1 MIYFLVALA
10 VALIVF
16 LGVITIRAIC
26 FRPPVEKSKET
37 VEESFDRDGAIDSL
51 AALIRCRTVS
61 RFDASEEDD
70 AEFEKLVALLP
81 KLYPSVFEKCSF
93 MRTEGRGLLFKW
105 QGKSEGAPAVLMAH
119 YDVVPVDEDKWD
131 KPPFDAVIEDGVM
144 WGRGTLDTKVTVNAI
159 LFAVDHL
166 ISQGFVPERDIYLA
180 FSGGEEVNGPG
191 ACHIVDYFKKNGIEP
206 SVVLDE
212 GGGVVENVFPGV
224 SAPCALIGIAEKGIL
239 NLRYEVQSSGGHA
252 SAPKPH
258 TPVGFLARACSR
270 VEASPFKCHI
280 TEPVAQMFDTLGRHS
295 TFIYRVI
302 FANRWCFS
310 PLLDAMAKKS
320 GGEMNA
326 LLRTTV
332 AFTQMSG
339 SSAPNVIPTTAS
351 MVSNIR
357 LNPEDTIES
366 ATEYIK
372 KVIDDESVEITVLN
386 GTEPSRISTTDCDGW
401 RKLSEAVEETWQGA
415 IVSPYLMV
423 QCSDSRHYGAIS
435 DKVYRFSAMAL
446 TSEERATIHGNNE
459 RITLD
464 AISKAVEFYIRFIK
478 RL

>member
-1 MIYFLVALA
+1 MIYFLVVLA
-10 VALIVF
+10 AVLIVF
-16 LGVITIRAIC
+16 LTVITVRAIC
-26 FRPPVEKSKET
+26 FRPPVATSKNT
-37 VEESFDRDGAIDSL
+37 ESENFDSDGAVSSL
-51 AALIRCRTVS
+51 AELVKCRTVS
-61 RFDASEEDD
+61 RFDGAEEDD

-93 MRTEGRGLLFKW
+93 IRTEGRGLLFRW
-105 QGKSEGAPAVLMAH
+105 QGKSERDPAILMAH

-159 LFAVDHL
+159 LFAANHL
-166 ISQGFVPERDIYLA
+166 ISQGFVPETDIYLA

-224 SAPCALIGIAEKGIL
+224 SAPCALIGIAEKGIA
-239 NLRYEVQSSGGHA
+239 NIRYEVESSGGHA

-258 TPVGFLARACSR
+258 TPVGVLARACSR
-270 VEASPFKCHI
+270 VEASPFKYHI

-295 TFIYRVI
+295 TFIYRLI

-310 PLLDAMAKKS
+310 PVLDAMAKKS

-351 MVSNIR
+351 MVSNVR
-357 LNPEDTIES
+357 LDPEDTVES
-366 ATEYIK
+366 AVSYIK
-372 KVIDDESVEITVLN
+372 KVIDDESVKVTVIN
-386 GTEPSRISTTDCDGW
+386 GTDPSRISTTNCDGW
-401 RKLSEAVEETWQGA
+401 RKLSEAVEETWQGS

>member
-1 MIYFLVALA
+1 MYLLIALA
-10 VALIVF
+10 VALV
-16 LGVITIRAIC
+16 LLVAVILVRAVC
-26 FRPPVEKSKET
+26 FRPSVTASRDVT
-37 VEESFDRDGAIDSL
+37 EEGFDNEGAVRAL
-51 AALIRCRTVS
+51 AELVKCKTVS
-61 RFDASEEDD
+61 RFDKKEEDD
-70 AEFEKLVALLP
+70 AEFERLVALLP
-81 KLYPSVFEKCSF
+81 TLYPKVFEKCTLT
-93 MRTEGRGLLFKW
+93 RTAGRGLLLRW
-105 QGKSEGAPAVLMAH
+105 QGKAEGKPAVLMAH
-119 YDVVPVDEDKWD
+119 YDVVPADEDKWD
-131 KPPFDAVIEDGVM
+131 KPPFEAIIEDCVM
-144 WGRGTLDTKVTVNAI
+144 WGRGTLDTKATVNAI
-159 LFAVDHL
+159 LFAADHL
-166 ISQGFVPERDIYLA
+166 ISQGFVPENDVYLA

-191 ACHIVDYFKKNGIEP
+191 AANIVEYFKENGIEP

-212 GGGVVENVFPGV
+212 GGAVVEKVFPGV

-239 NLRYEVQSSGGHA
+239 NLRYEVSSSGGHA

-258 TPVGFLARACSR
+258 TPVGVLARACTR

-295 TFIYRVI
+295 SFIYRII

-310 PLLDAMAKKS
+310 PVLDAMAKRS

-339 SSAPNVIPTTAS
+339 SSAPNVIPTSAS
-351 MVSNIR
+351 MVSTGR
-357 LNPEDTIES
+357 LNPEDSIES
-366 ATEYIK
+366 ATEYIRG
-372 KVIDDESVEITVLN
+372 VINDENVRVEVIN

-401 RKLSEAVEETWQGA
+401 RKLVAAVEDTWQGA

-435 DKVYRFSAMAL
+435 DKVYRFSAMSL

-459 RITLD
+459 RVTLEG
-464 AISKAVEFYIRFIK
+464 ISQAVEFYIRFIK